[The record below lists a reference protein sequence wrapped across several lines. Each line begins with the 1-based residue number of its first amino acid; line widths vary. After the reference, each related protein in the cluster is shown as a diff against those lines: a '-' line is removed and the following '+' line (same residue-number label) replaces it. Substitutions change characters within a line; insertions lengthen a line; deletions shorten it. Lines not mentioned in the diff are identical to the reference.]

1 MSTQQTSHKSK
12 RTKWIFSVLI
22 FLSAALFAVGC
33 GGKEIFKTDSKILD
47 CPTVELL
54 QNSSQL
60 YSSSAKQI
68 VSTGLIGGKQTDT
81 ISTQIND
88 IYSGAILT
96 GSISTLPDKPDGQY
110 PSIQVWID
118 GSLEE
123 FRIIK
128 SEITSGNESEYKNLT
143 NAEITENENKIN
155 EGKQQTFSSQASV
168 IIKGHYYYL
177 TDANGNIIDANRARL
192 ILDTNSSQDSNQ
204 IPTTLRLIIHPN
216 LTGSTKLVRTLR
228 IKALSANGTAYKSSP
243 YSVSVSLQVR
253 HLTFEA
259 TSYNSTET
267 DYGYL
272 TYNPSIYQFSVLNQ
286 RVINGVSRL
295 YKLEGY
301 FIEGRVVKVTRHL
314 IGSKPTSESPISYD
328 FQSWTISEKANQ
340 PNTVTQNN
348 KIALES
354 TDFCFDLSNLAN
366 STNTLNLKNSTENSA
381 SISAWDPSQKD
392 NGYYQSSTTSN
403 NFINEN
409 SIYVRASI
417 TTHNHTIYANY
428 AKINN
433 FKMYGRVF
441 NGDEITESSTQMQG
455 LPNVIIHIHKNKNK
469 TIQFNGKTITATSS
483 SDQGYYEYKAILT
496 TGLNGDFT
504 ITNLSKDA
512 YITLTYIGT
521 GTEAPSKPDLVT
533 ENVKYQFV
541 SKQFDIDS
549 NGNPQTNGDGDKIL
563 STKQQDQ
570 ENISITGS
578 ALSAGS
584 NLVVEVV
591 LEGNI
596 AQTDSI
602 RYEIAQGIT
611 SQTQYYTKE
620 GTLCTNSSCTHENC
634 IAYTATTVLVSIIP
648 ADDTMIVGYELS
660 SNKTISSL
668 KQIKILGKYQETT
681 EPSPTSN
688 GQIAILTN
696 DSSSYWIEII
706 DHGDSSYDKDRI
718 FKWGEISYNTI
729 SKKLN
734 YNSNEYENKY
744 FNNLQIIS
752 TENETKPL
760 TLTNAYADSS
770 SIAIGNSLFV
780 IDTAQITIQS
790 VKATVYKTEMQD
802 KNGDTINVYYSL
814 SSQKIGEKE
823 YLFYTDPVGY
833 MSNETIEWIAKY
845 TEDTSL
851 VSLISNGENL
861 ITNGKIMLGR
871 NIRESED
878 ETIKAY
884 RNCVGAS
891 LRDDYYYYVKP
902 IDPALSDGEGS
913 GDAIKVY
920 IRNEKITT
928 TEKIN
933 QNSGLRKAE
942 YLYLSGTDTPVY
954 LLYDEETKAYSKG
967 AIKSNGNV
975 YFTSPV
981 GIFNYDENTLTSYYD
996 FVNLTQETISGGGVV
1011 YKSGS
1016 DTIIASLD
1024 FIRSNSNYSYYL
1036 DLLGLANN
1044 GTTVSTDNDESLD
1057 NSMLFYVA
1065 PLESVESTDAVNNLT
1080 YTKTEQYYY
1089 AIKTEADATL
1099 TLNELQKN
1107 SEYNSA
1113 IILGK
1118 VIASTKGFST
1128 YPNLLANAHKKVTY
1142 TDLTDLSAKIKTY
1155 FNSTLENETIGEKP
1169 MYVIDQTLK
1178 ANEVEGFLGATYLS
1192 GTPYPN
1198 PVFKFTI
1205 YHTEET
1211 ANVTL
1216 SINVDQIYYIEALG
1230 TLVERETSDVITDFS
1245 AFAFR
1250 DPQTNISAS
1259 ASQYIEKQSTL
1270 ITKNGRYI
1278 VGLPYITGNA
1288 ETGYILRYLTL
1299 PVEDFACYANDNN
1312 IYYIGSD
1319 SYILKFCATKDTID
1333 NYTGAIKGKQ
1343 FYTELKSG
1351 DKTLSYNSKAGTWTL
1366 NGLILNAGSINA
1378 IYTEEQATQ
1387 LKDFFSKGINNAE
1400 KETIAQVKD
1409 YAVWST
1415 SSSKIENIQYFDIH
1429 TYDSFI
1435 LSETGELI
1443 YSSDCEDPCIGLLN
1457 LDNNEILAYENNY
1470 NEILVAGLTSM
1481 YRVSKT
1487 DVDLALNS
1495 KFHPGLYDG
1504 TALKINPSETT
1515 DAYFYLGNDAVA
1527 LVAEPTHNIIVM
1539 GEGDITQ
1546 SVRYRFKEWKIY
1558 ERFNSEIIIEVN
1570 ATKNNDFVFTTTN
1583 MPIMYFYANTPGYY
1597 LFLPVYERVYELA
1610 VATNTTDGSI
1620 NKGGSASLSEISA
1633 GSNVS
1638 IEEANTYFI
1647 EMLTTEY
1654 QLEITRSIT
1663 LNIDAGQNAKVI
1675 NMPQL
1680 GKILQV
1686 DDKTSI
1692 GLDNIYYQTED
1703 GRTVDANGNEVNN
1716 EGLTSITLPVQISN
1730 RNTYLAILL
1739 YRTVSNSKA
1748 KAIAIEIT
1756 GDGQLQALQST
1767 YTAKDKYGN
1776 TYLVQESDGYL
1787 YTGNNLNKIVIAK
1800 KFEKN
1805 YYYYISN
1812 NVLEPNY
1819 ESSNN
1824 PTYLDPTTWLIDR
1837 HSKITIVA
1845 NADNGYR
1852 LNGWTV
1858 TIYDEETKTYI
1869 TSNIPLE
1876 SDSATFAD
1884 DISIPSNIQ
1893 LLENE
1898 KYYDIIFRYENG
1910 RYFIEYQTSSY
1921 KSGNYI
1927 LFGGRLYYSNS
1938 ITNGNMVISLT
1949 DFIPLTGVSD
1959 DYIEYFYH
1967 HTSVEFEGTITHELE
1982 GGTWSAGSYIYND
1995 TKYSVNGTY
2004 QSSQTGSPEELILKI
2019 EDISTTTTP
2028 KAKLYTT
2035 VRKIGDKI
2043 VDKIDDKTV
2052 SKQIT
2057 RLLITKDNKVAI
2069 HYVKTDNLLD
2079 TIISGTTG
2087 SNPIKGKQATEVF
2100 INEETELFYLN
2111 QNSHNP
2117 TTLIPT
2123 KVFQED
2129 QSLRIIY
2136 NQNGEIESILI
2147 KEEIELKQ
2155 GESAYLTISTETKEP
2170 QTLTLNYNTIYA
2182 EDYQVNKTASGN
2194 YYITRYYLSY
2204 QDNTYSRE
2212 VYNYD
2217 ESAQIYDE
2225 HTYNEQKEVT
2235 TNALQTV
2242 FVDFLVG
2249 QISALNSQG
2258 QTMELTYEAEKDTTE
2273 GIDNTKYSAMI
2284 DEITLIINQI
2294 SFITEDGKACTQAHN
2309 HKEAGCKAE
2318 FTVEASS
2325 NGITKSFV
2333 YNNSGNYTIIVGT
2346 KTLTITGIDYTTAEN
2361 GTITNIYITRM
2372 ANSYELSSTVVYENN
2387 GKFYRRRISGNI
2399 EVSGNTITINSLDDN
2414 YFVTALF
2421 TEYSQIMPYVEEGE
2435 NAQITVQGLFYFNPQ
2450 DNSKAIRTI
2459 GTSATT
2465 DQEQGTIKLGQDLF
2479 YYEDTSGD
2487 KIYLTKDDIEQNY
2500 TYTQNSSK
2508 VYITNANKTQEVHF
2522 NQIENN
2528 LDNIYLSKTNAGEY
2542 YDKVLTGKSKGSKTT
2557 TTENVTIYHYD
2568 NGNLIIE
2575 GDQNGYEAIFAESTN
2590 SYFITALKDVGY
2602 SLYDQ
2607 FDNPGYQVSPEIATN
2622 RWLKFDTGTSIIAVV
2637 KVSQGASLTAASLGL
2652 TNMGNLTY
2660 LMQPTDTHIK
2670 DKSTKFTFYVIRI
2683 DFDHKTDNTY
2693 LADLEHPDRKN
2704 QIEAELSTQKVY
2716 YDPETKEYYFN
2727 KIYQLNEE
2735 YGYKAKYEHKLSQIE
2750 KNYIA
2755 KVSANGATNYYYVPS
2770 GNLSD
2775 LAQAEWIDNSQT
2787 KSAQEIS
2794 YRSSSK
2800 GILISSTAPEIIS
2813 RLSTSSGYI
2822 DNGKTKIQIN
2832 NGYINNYLNL
2842 TSIQIYQFNIFA
2854 VTLSQGE
2861 SLNNDLIDG
2870 SYTDK
2875 DSDPIF
2881 YFGQQDYNLYTS
2893 GGRYVNGENLT
2904 YVGGIPS
2911 QDEHGTIQTT
2921 QINNRIFNIY
2931 NMSASGLNS
2940 NSYITVANG
2949 KKVLGPILF
2958 AIDSMVAV
2966 DLAYGSAN
2974 TLIESNESNGKTY
2987 RFAGWYEQK
2996 KIEDQYNGDIK
3007 IGEIWSDVT
3016 YMGGSN
3022 HSHVSIADANTN
3034 IIALYKEVNEIKIEY
3049 NTNELTLSSNYSTD
3063 SLGNPWTYTFEN
3075 GQTTASGYFDTDANL
3090 QVTLL
3095 PNAGYRLKSVKA
3107 GSDSE
3112 NLIDTTTNLTLEQTI
3127 CLPCATSNT
3136 YTITTQKLTTIVL
3149 KINNFDEYARDHMQ
3163 LTVDVG
3169 ENSETVVG
3177 ENSKTTYFNSDWLN
3191 ITNQGGS
3198 YGIKLNDDVS
3208 LPSDTTNQE
3217 IDIYVGET
3225 KIGTTAN
3232 TFNNTNFQI
3241 VFQVDVGN
3249 VVYFNYEKRE
3259 PTTQLENV
3267 NPEFDGYYHNGTA
3280 TKINKIKTTAER
3292 MLDEIVG
3299 NVENII
3305 SYTMNTEVQYSNNGE
3320 SVPDDLKN
3328 ALDKYLQSLQK
3339 ELTLSY
3345 KDSRYLNKDNGG
3357 YQIASDGESKQL
3369 LLNFFNNGTND
3380 HKISGTYYFKTNEI
3394 ITISWNPGTN
3404 IFPIDY
3410 NDATY
3415 NFVFVGYYKNN
3426 EELLDNGTSLT
3437 YKLDTSVSVTLRFVL
3452 SSKIN
3457 LYVSAT
3463 TDETFVGNIAIENE
3477 IDAIKTTQAGETVE
3491 KYLIHG
3497 NSLTLITSSN
3507 SEFAVKNWTIKISN
3521 QQTTISTPV
3530 LETTNSIDFQIEDK
3544 KYTITYSTNQDLTQ
3558 ITLTISTENGTSES
3572 IAIECEFDEA
3582 YEIN

>member
-1 MSTQQTSHKSK
+1 MGKIQKHGETQMSTQQTSHKSK

-33 GGKEIFKTDSKILD
+33 GGKEIFKTDSKILN

-60 YSSSAKQI
+60 YSNSAKEI
-68 VSTGLIGGKQTDT
+68 VSTGLIGGKQTNN
-81 ISTQIND
+81 ISSQIND

-155 EGKQQTFSSQASV
+155 EGKQQTFPSQASV

-228 IKALSANGTAYKSSP
+228 IKALATNGTAYKSSP

-259 TSYNSTET
+259 ISYNSTET

-286 RVINGVSRL
+286 RVINGISRL

-314 IGSKPTSESPISYD
+314 IGSKPTSENPISYD
-328 FQSWTISEKANQ
+328 FQSWTISEKANL

-348 KIALES
+348 RRVLSS

-366 STNTLNLKNSTENSA
+366 STNIFNLKNSTENSA
-381 SISAWDPSQKD
+381 SISAWDPSQ
-392 NGYYQSSTTSN
+392 NNYGYYQSTSQPN

-409 SIYVRASI
+409 SISVRASI

-455 LPNVIIHIHKNKNK
+455 LPDVIIHIHKNKNK

-483 SDQGYYEYKAILT
+483 SDQGYYEYEAILT

-521 GTEAPSKPDLVT
+521 GNEAPSKPDLVT
-533 ENVKYQFV
+533 KNVKYQFV

-549 NGNPQTNGDGDKIL
+549 DGNTQTNGDGDKIL
-563 STKQQDQ
+563 STKKQDQ

-660 SNKTISSL
+660 SNKTISNL
-668 KQIKILGKYQETT
+668 KQIKILEEKLTDT
-681 EPSPTSN
+681 PPSPTSN
-688 GQIAILTN
+688 GQIAILIDN
-696 DSSSYWIEII
+696 SNNEIYWIEII
-706 DHGDSSYDKDRI
+706 DHGDSSYDEDRI

-954 LLYDEETKAYSKG
+954 LLYDEETKAYSSG
-967 AIKSNGNV
+967 TIKSNDEIYFISPIGTYTIDERNERKVTTYFDIGLDYEVEDNNV
-975 YFTSPV
+975 
-981 GIFNYDENTLTSYYD
+981 I
-996 FVNLTQETISGGGVV
+996 
-1011 YKSGS
+1011 YKKDSK
-1016 DTIIASLD
+1016 TIIANLNYL
-1024 FIRSNSNYSYYL
+1024 RSNSDSYETYL
-1036 DLLGLANN
+1036 ELLGIYSTNE
-1044 GTTVSTDNDESLD
+1044 TDNTKTDL
-1057 NSMLFYVA
+1057 LFYVV
-1065 PLESVESTDAVNNLT
+1065 PLDDVNSTDAVNNLT

-1107 SEYNSA
+1107 SEYKSA

-1299 PVEDFACYANDNN
+1299 PVEDFACYANDSN
-1312 IYYIGSD
+1312 IYYIGTD
-1319 SYILKFCATKDTID
+1319 SYILKFCASEDKID
-1333 NYTGAIKGKQ
+1333 QYTGEKKGKL

-1351 DKTLSYNSKAGTWTL
+1351 DNTLSYNSKAGTWTL

-1378 IYTEEQATQ
+1378 IYTKEQATQ
-1387 LKDFFSKGINNAE
+1387 LKNFFGEEINNAE
-1400 KETIAQVKD
+1400 KMVIAQVKD

-1429 TYDSFI
+1429 TYNTFA

-1663 LNIDAGQNAKVI
+1663 LKIDAGENAKVI

-1686 DDKTSI
+1686 DDELSI
-1692 GLDNIYYQTED
+1692 GLKNIYYQTED
-1703 GRTVDANGNEVNN
+1703 CRTVDANGNEVNK

-1739 YRTVSNSKA
+1739 YRTVLNSEVNV
-1748 KAIAIEIT
+1748 IAIEIT

-1787 YTGNNLNKIVIAK
+1787 YTGNDLNKIVIAK

-1819 ESSNN
+1819 QSSNN

-1893 LLENE
+1893 LLENGT
-1898 KYYDIIFRYENG
+1898 YYDIIFRYENG
-1910 RYFIEYQTSSY
+1910 RYFIEYQKSNY

-1967 HTSVEFEGTITHELE
+1967 HTSVEFEETITHELE

-1995 TKYSVNGTY
+1995 TIYSVNGTY

-2136 NQNGEIESILI
+2136 NQSGEIESILI

-2155 GESAYLTISTETKEP
+2155 GESAYLTISTETGEP
-2170 QTLTLNYNTIYA
+2170 QTLTINYNSIYA

-2225 HTYNEQKEVT
+2225 HTYNEKKEVT

-2273 GIDNTKYSAMI
+2273 GIDNTKYSAEI

-2318 FTVEASS
+2318 FTIEASS

-2333 YNNSGNYTIIVGT
+2333 YDNTGNYTIIVGT

-2435 NAQITVQGLFYFNPQ
+2435 DAQITVQGLFYFNPQ

-2508 VYITNANKTQEVHF
+2508 VYITNANKTQEVPF

-2557 TTENVTIYHYD
+2557 KENVTIFHYD

-2590 SYFITALKDVGY
+2590 SYFITALKGVGY

-2607 FDNPGYQVSPEIATN
+2607 FDNPGYKVSPEIATN

-2637 KVSQGASLTAASLGL
+2637 RVSQGASLTAASLGL

-2716 YDPETKEYYFN
+2716 YDPETSEYYFN

-2854 VTLSQGE
+2854 VTLSQDE
-2861 SLNNDLIDG
+2861 SLNDLHNDLIDG

-2875 DSDPIF
+2875 NSDPIF

-2904 YVGGIPS
+2904 FVGGIPS

-2921 QINNRIFNIY
+2921 QINNRLFNIY
-2931 NMSASGLNS
+2931 NMSANGINS
-2940 NSYITVANG
+2940 NSYTTVANG

-2958 AIDSMVAV
+2958 AIDSMVAI
-2966 DLAYGSAN
+2966 DLAYVSEN
-2974 TLIESNESNGKTY
+2974 KLIEENGKTY

-3022 HSHVSIADANTN
+3022 RSHVSIADANTN
-3034 IIALYKEVNEIKIEY
+3034 IIALYKEVNEIKIVY

-3063 SLGNPWTYTFEN
+3063 SLGDPWTYTFEN

-3095 PNAGYRLKSVKA
+3095 PNAGYRLESVKA

-3112 NLIDTTTNLTLEQTI
+3112 NLIDTEENLTLAQTI

-3149 KINNFDEYARDHMQ
+3149 KINNFDEYARDHMN
-3163 LTVDVG
+3163 L
-3169 ENSETVVG
+3169 TVVG
-3177 ENSKTTYFNSDWLN
+3177 KNSETYFNSDWLN
-3191 ITNQGGS
+3191 ITNEES
-3198 YGIKLNDDVS
+3198 TYKIKLNDDVS
-3208 LPSDTTNQE
+3208 LPSDTTNQT
-3217 IDIYVGET
+3217 IDIYVSGE
-3225 KIGTTAN
+3225 KIDETG
-3232 TFNNTNFQI
+3232 NNFSDTNFQI

-3280 TKINKIKTTAER
+3280 TKINQIETTAER

-3305 SYTMNTEVQYSNNGE
+3305 SYTMNTEVQYSNNGT

-3345 KDSRYLNKDNGG
+3345 KNDRYLKIDDRG
-3357 YQIASDGESKQL
+3357 YQEASDGESKQL
-3369 LLNFFNNGTND
+3369 LLNFNNGTND
-3380 HKISGTYYFKTNEI
+3380 HQISDRYYFITNEI
-3394 ITISWNPGTN
+3394 ITISWNPDTN
-3404 IFPIDY
+3404 IFPIKY
-3410 NDATY
+3410 NGNTY

-3426 EELLDNGTSLT
+3426 GELLENGTSLT
-3437 YKLDTSVSVTLRFVL
+3437 YQLDTSVLVTLRFVL
-3452 SSKIN
+3452 SSQIT
-3457 LYVSAT
+3457 LETSAA
-3463 TDETFVGNIAIENE
+3463 TDETFTGNIAIENE
-3477 IDAIKTTQAGETVE
+3477 IESIRTESGT
-3491 KYLIHG
+3491 KYLIYG
-3497 NSLTLITSSN
+3497 NELTLITSSN
-3507 SEFAVKNWTIKISN
+3507 SDLAVKNWTIKISN

-3530 LETTNSIDFQIEDK
+3530 LEKTNSIEFQIEDK

>member
-1 MSTQQTSHKSK
+1 MGKIQKHGETQMSTQQTSHKSK

-60 YSSSAKQI
+60 YSNSAKEI
-68 VSTGLIGGKQTDT
+68 VSTGLIGGKQTNN
-81 ISTQIND
+81 ISSQIND
-88 IYSGAILT
+88 TYSGAIIT
-96 GSISTLPDKPDGQY
+96 GSISTLPDKPDGLY

-123 FRIIK
+123 FRIVK
-128 SEITSGNESEYKNLT
+128 SEIQSNDAGEYKNLT
-143 NAEITENENKIN
+143 NSEIANNENKIS
-155 EGKQQTFSSQASV
+155 EGSKQTFPSQASV
-168 IIKGHYYYL
+168 IIKGYYYYL
-177 TDANGNIIDANRARL
+177 TDSNGSVIDINRARL
-192 ILDTNSSQDSNQ
+192 ILDTNSSQESNQ
-204 IPTTLRLIIHPN
+204 TPTTLRLIIHPN
-216 LTGSTKLVRTLR
+216 LTGSTKQVRTLR
-228 IKALSANGTAYKSSP
+228 IKALATNGTAYKSSP

-267 DYGYL
+267 NYGYL
-272 TYNPSIYQFSVLNQ
+272 TYNPSIYQFSILNQ
-286 RVINGVSRL
+286 RVINGISRL

-301 FIEGRVVKVTRHL
+301 FIDGRVVKVTRHL
-314 IGSKPTSESPISYD
+314 IGSKPTSENENPISYD
-328 FQSWTISEKANQ
+328 FQSWTISEKANL

-354 TDFCFDLSNLAN
+354 TDFCFDLSSLAN
-366 STNTLNLKNSTENSA
+366 STNIFNITSSTENQL
-381 SISAWDPSQKD
+381 ISAWDPSQKD

-455 LPNVIIHIHKNKNK
+455 LPDVIIHIHKNKNK
-469 TIQFNGKTITATSS
+469 TIQFNGETITAETLSS
-483 SDQGYYEYKAILT
+483 EGYYEYNETLM
-496 TGLNGDFT
+496 TGINGDFT

-512 YITLTYIGT
+512 YITLTYIGK

-549 NGNPQTNGDGDKIL
+549 NGNTQTNGDGDKIL

-611 SQTQYYTKE
+611 SETQYYTKE

-660 SNKTISSL
+660 SNKTISNL
-668 KQIKILGKYQETT
+668 KQIKILEEKLTNT
-681 EPSPTSN
+681 PPIPTSN
-688 GQIAILTN
+688 GQIAILIDN
-696 DSSSYWIEII
+696 SNNEIYWIEII
-706 DHGDSSYDKDRI
+706 DHGDSSYDEDRI
-718 FKWGEISYNTI
+718 FKWGEISYKTI

-744 FNNLQIIS
+744 FDLQIIS
-752 TENETKPL
+752 TENETTENETTENETTENETKPL
-760 TLTNAYADSS
+760 EIKNAYAMSQ
-770 SIAIGNSLFV
+770 SIATGNNLF
-780 IDTAQITIQS
+780 IIETTEIAIQS
-790 VKATVYKTEMQD
+790 VKATVYETEMKD
-802 KNGDTINVYYSL
+802 KDGNSINVYYSL
-814 SSQKIGEKE
+814 KTQKFEYSNANGEKTQVE
-823 YLFYTDPVGY
+823 RLFYIDPVGY
-833 MSNETIEWIAKY
+833 KSGEEIKWIAFGE
-845 TEDTSL
+845 TENE
-851 VSLISNGENL
+851 SLINNGTEL
-861 ITNGKIMLGR
+861 INKKTIMLGCA
-871 NIRESED
+871 IRED
-878 ETIKAY
+878 TDPQIIAF
-884 RNCVGAS
+884 RNCIGAS

-902 IDPALSDGEGS
+902 INQNLKING
-913 GDAIKVY
+913 GDAISVY

-954 LLYDEETKAYSKG
+954 LLYDEETKAYSSG
-967 AIKSNGNV
+967 TIKSNDEIYFISPIGTYTIDERNERKVTTYFDIGLDYEVEDNNV
-975 YFTSPV
+975 
-981 GIFNYDENTLTSYYD
+981 I
-996 FVNLTQETISGGGVV
+996 
-1011 YKSGS
+1011 YKKDSK
-1016 DTIIASLD
+1016 TIIANLNYL
-1024 FIRSNSNYSYYL
+1024 RSNSDSYETYL
-1036 DLLGLANN
+1036 ELLGIYSTNE
-1044 GTTVSTDNDESLD
+1044 TDNTKTDL
-1057 NSMLFYVA
+1057 LFYVV
-1065 PLESVESTDAVNNLT
+1065 PLDDVNSTDAVNNLT
-1080 YTKTEQYYY
+1080 YTRMEQYYY

-1107 SEYNSA
+1107 SEYKSA

-1351 DKTLSYNSKAGTWTL
+1351 DQTLSYNSKAGTWTL

-1387 LKDFFSKGINNAE
+1387 LKNFFSKGINNAE
-1400 KETIAQVKD
+1400 KETIAQAKD

-1504 TALKINPSETT
+1504 TALKINQSETT

-1647 EMLTTEY
+1647 EMLTNEY

-1663 LNIDAGQNAKVI
+1663 IKIDAGQDA
-1675 NMPQL
+1675 
-1680 GKILQV
+1680 
-1686 DDKTSI
+1686 I

-1703 GRTVDANGNEVNN
+1703 CRTVDANGNEVNN

-1730 RNTYLAILL
+1730 KNTYVAILL
-1739 YRTVSNSKA
+1739 YNT

-1819 ESSNN
+1819 QSSNN

-1967 HTSVEFEGTITHELE
+1967 HTSVEFEGTRTHELE

-1995 TKYSVNGTY
+1995 TKYSVNGIY
-2004 QSSQTGSPEELILKI
+2004 QSSQPNSPEELILKI
-2019 EDISTTTTP
+2019 EDISTTNTS

-2043 VDKIDDKTV
+2043 VDIIDDKTV

-2057 RLLITKDNKVAI
+2057 RLLITKDNEVAI

-2136 NQNGEIESILI
+2136 NQSGEIESILI

-2155 GESAYLTISTETKEP
+2155 GENAYLTISTETKEP
-2170 QTLTLNYNTIYA
+2170 QTLTINYNSIYA

-2225 HTYNEQKEVT
+2225 HTYNEKKEVT

-2273 GIDNTKYSAMI
+2273 GIDNTKYSAEI

-2318 FTVEASS
+2318 FTIEASS

-2333 YNNSGNYTIIVGT
+2333 YDNTGNYTIIVGT

-2435 NAQITVQGLFYFNPQ
+2435 DAQITVQGLFYFNPQ

-2479 YYEDTSGD
+2479 YYEDTSGE
-2487 KIYLTKDDIEQNY
+2487 KIYLAKNDIEQNY
-2500 TYTQNSSK
+2500 TYMQNSSK
-2508 VYITNANKTQEVHF
+2508 VYITNANKTQEVPF

-2557 TTENVTIYHYD
+2557 TTENITIYHYD

-2590 SYFITALKDVGY
+2590 SYFITALLNDVGY

-2622 RWLKFDTGTSIIAVV
+2622 RWLKFDTGTSIIAVIR
-2637 KVSQGASLTAASLGL
+2637 VSQGASLTAASLGL

-2775 LAQAEWIDNSQT
+2775 LAQAKWIDNSQT

-2813 RLSTSSGYI
+2813 RLSTSSGYM

-2861 SLNNDLIDG
+2861 SLNDDLIDR

-2875 DSDPIF
+2875 NSDPIF

-2921 QINNRIFNIY
+2921 QINNRLFNIY
-2931 NMSASGLNS
+2931 NMSANGINS
-2940 NSYITVANG
+2940 NSYTTVANS

-2974 TLIESNESNGKTY
+2974 TFIESNGKTY

-2996 KIEDQYNGDIK
+2996 KIDDQYSGDIK

-3022 HSHVSIADANTN
+3022 LSHVSIADANTN
-3034 IIALYKEVNEIKIEY
+3034 IIALYKEVNEIKIVY

-3063 SLGNPWTYTFEN
+3063 SLGDPWTYTFEN

-3095 PNAGYRLKSVKA
+3095 PNAGYRLESVKA
-3107 GSDSE
+3107 SGSDST
-3112 NLIDTTTNLTLEQTI
+3112 NLINTKINLTLAQTI

-3163 LTVDVG
+3163 LTV
-3169 ENSETVVG
+3169 VG
-3177 ENSKTTYFNSDWLN
+3177 ENSKTYFDSDWLN
-3191 ITNQGGS
+3191 ITNEES
-3198 YGIKLNDDVS
+3198 TYKIKLNDDVS
-3208 LPSDTTNQE
+3208 LPSDTTNQT
-3217 IDIYVGET
+3217 IDIYVSGKNIDKTE
-3225 KIGTTAN
+3225 KN
-3232 TFNNTNFQI
+3232 FSDTNFQI

-3249 VVYFNYEKRE
+3249 SVYFNYKKRE

-3280 TKINKIKTTAER
+3280 TKINKIETTAER

-3305 SYTMNTEVQYSNNGE
+3305 SYTMNTEVQYSNNGT
-3320 SVPDDLKN
+3320 SVPEGLKN
-3328 ALDKYLQSLQK
+3328 AFDEYLQSLQK

-3345 KDSRYLNKDNGG
+3345 KNYRYLKIDDRG
-3357 YQIASDGESKQL
+3357 YQTASDGESKQL
-3369 LLNFFNNGTND
+3369 LLNFNNGTND
-3380 HKISGTYYFKTNEI
+3380 HKISETFYFITNEI
-3394 ITISWNPGTN
+3394 ITISWDPGTN
-3404 IFPIDY
+3404 IFPIKYDG
-3410 NDATY
+3410 NTY

-3426 EELLDNGTSLT
+3426 EEFLDNRTSLT

-3457 LYVSAT
+3457 LNVSAT
-3463 TDETFVGNIAIENE
+3463 TDENFAGNIAIENE
-3477 IDAIKTTQAGETVE
+3477 IDAIKTTQDGE

-3507 SEFAVKNWTIKISN
+3507 SELAVKNWTIKISN

-3530 LETTNSIDFQIEDK
+3530 LGKTNSIEFQIEGK

-3558 ITLTISTENGTSES
+3558 ITLTISTENGKSES